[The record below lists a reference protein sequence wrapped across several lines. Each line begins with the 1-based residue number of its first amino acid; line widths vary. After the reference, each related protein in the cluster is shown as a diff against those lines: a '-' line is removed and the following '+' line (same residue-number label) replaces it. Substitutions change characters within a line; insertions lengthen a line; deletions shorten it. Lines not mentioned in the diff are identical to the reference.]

1 MTKLKDQ
8 FDARIARLQIGEP
21 IASVF
26 RPRFHLQH
34 DKSIGYAVGTLMIS
48 TLDSL
53 DDATEIIVQFGEGL
67 SEAKLASLVQSDET
81 FFHWIRETLRRML
94 LHELDE
100 CLRVDGRLLNDPH
113 K

>member
-1 MTKLKDQ
+1 VTKLKDQ

-26 RPRFHLQH
+26 RPRFHLQY
-34 DKSIGYAVGTLMIS
+34 DESIGYAVATLMIS

-53 DDATEIIVQFGEGL
+53 DGATEIIVQFGEGL

-81 FFHWIRETLRRML
+81 FFYWIRETLRRML